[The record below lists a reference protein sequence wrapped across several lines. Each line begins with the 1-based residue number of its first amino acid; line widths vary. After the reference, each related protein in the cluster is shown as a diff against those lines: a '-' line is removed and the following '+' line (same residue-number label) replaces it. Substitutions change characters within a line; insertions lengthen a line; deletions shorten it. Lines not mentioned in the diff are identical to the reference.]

1 MSQQSAL
8 ERLSEDSIVIAF
20 DYGLKRIG
28 VAVGNLL
35 TKSARPLRIIHWKKN
50 DQKWAEITQVL
61 SDWQPAAVV
70 VGVPRHKDGKPN
82 DMTPICERFANQVE
96 PSRRTALG
104 LSRPTP
110 RLSPSRRTALGSSP
124 VRRVTAQAPSVIS
137 RRPTRPMRS
146 RSPITVSTGRTQRS
160 SRPLPLTSPR

>member
-50 DQKWAEITQVL
+50 DQKWAEITQ
-61 SDWQPAAVV
+61 
-70 VGVPRHKDGKPN
+70 
-82 DMTPICERFANQVE
+82 I
-96 PSRRTALG
+96 
-104 LSRPTP
+104 
-110 RLSPSRRTALGSSP
+110 
-124 VRRVTAQAPSVIS
+124 
-137 RRPTRPMRS
+137 
-146 RSPITVSTGRTQRS
+146 GRAHV
-160 SRPLPLTSPR
+160 

>member
-8 ERLSEDSIVIAF
+8 ERLSEDSIVIGF

-61 SDWQPAAVV
+61 SEWQPAAVV
-70 VGVPRHKDGKPN
+70 VGVPRHKDDKPN
-82 DMTPICERFANQVE
+82 DMTSICERFANQVE
-96 PSRRTALG
+96 GRYGIPVVREDERY
-104 LSRPTP
+104 
-110 RLSPSRRTALGSSP
+110 SS
-124 VRRVTAQAPSVIS
+124 VEAESYHDADDDE
-137 RRPTRPMRS
+137 
-146 RSPITVSTGRTQRS
+146 PIDDEAAAIILDQWLNKVPGDKNENH
-160 SRPLPLTSPR
+160 

>member
-96 PSRRTALG
+96 GRYRRKATMT
-104 LSRPTP
+104 PTMT
-110 RLSPSRRTALGSSP
+110 SPSMM
-124 VRRVTAQAPSVIS
+124 
-137 RRPTRPMRS
+137 RPP
-146 RSPITVSTGRTQRS
+146 Q
-160 SRPLPLTSPR
+160 LFLTNG

>member
-1 MSQQSAL
+1 MSQKSAL

-96 PSRRTALG
+96 GRYGIPVVREDERY
-104 LSRPTP
+104 
-110 RLSPSRRTALGSSP
+110 SS
-124 VRRVTAQAPSVIS
+124 VEAESYHDADDDE
-137 RRPTRPMRS
+137 
-146 RSPITVSTGRTQRS
+146 PIDDEAAAIILDQWLNKVPGENNENH
-160 SRPLPLTSPR
+160 